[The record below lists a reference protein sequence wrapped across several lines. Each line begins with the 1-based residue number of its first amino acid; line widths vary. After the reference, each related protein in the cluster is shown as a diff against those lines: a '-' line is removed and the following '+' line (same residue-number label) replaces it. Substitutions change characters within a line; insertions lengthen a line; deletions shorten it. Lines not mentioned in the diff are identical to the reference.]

1 MNELKRVIRV
11 VLLMLVF
18 VGNAT
23 NDAKA
28 EGPYQP
34 TWESLATYPIPEW
47 FQDGKFG
54 IYTHWGIYSVPA
66 HVTEWYPH
74 GMYMKDGFRNK
85 DFYGWHTK
93 HFGPPEKFGYKDFL
107 PMFTG
112 EKFDADDWAE
122 LFLKSGAKFAGP
134 CAEHHD
140 GFAMWDSALTEW
152 DCADKGPKVDVT
164 GKLAAA
170 IKKRGMKFIATF
182 HHARNWQYYPHEGD
196 FDTNDP
202 RYAYLGSIYGPIHEP
217 GAPPSEAYLKDWK
230 ARVVEVIDKYDPAMI
245 WFDGGWG
252 RSHYDPYKR
261 ELLAYYYNRAE
272 AAGKQ
277 VAVTK
282 KGEDL
287 PEGVG
292 ILNFE
297 RGRAAEILPTPW
309 ETDTSV
315 YQNSWGYINDIKYYT
330 SDYLVDELID
340 IVSKNGVM
348 LLNVG
353 PKPDGT
359 IPEEAQQILLGMGQW
374 LEVNGE
380 AIYGTRPW
388 KVFGEGPTKVAGGKR
403 ARRKAD
409 YTARDIRFTTKGNT
423 IYAIQLGW
431 VGSEVDVTIKSLAE
445 SKLGETKITKVT
457 VLSSPEEI
465 DWRVTEEGLV
475 VKPPFRAPNKTAVVF
490 KIETESGWGTVEAD
504 VPPKPMNPISVDG

>member
-1 MNELKRVIRV
+1 MNTRTLTPYVV
-11 VLLMLVF
+11 AGLTVLLFL
-18 VGNAT
+18 GNAT
-23 NDAKA
+23 NDANA
-28 EGPYQP
+28 DGSYQP
-34 TWESLATYPIPEW
+34 TWESLATYPIPDW

-85 DFYGWHTK
+85 DFYGWHTE

-107 PMFTG
+107 PQFTG

-122 LFLKSGAKFAGP
+122 LFRQAGAKFAGP

-152 DCADKGPKVDVT
+152 DAADKGPKVDVT
-164 GKLAAA
+164 GKLAEA
-170 IKKRGMKFIATF
+170 INKRGMKFLATF

-202 RYAYLGSIYGPIHEP
+202 KYAYLGSIYGPIHKP
-217 GAPPSEAYLKDWK
+217 GEPPSKEYLEDWR
-230 ARVVEVIDKYDPAMI
+230 ARVVEVIDKYDPDML

-252 RSHYDPYKR
+252 RGQYDPYKR

-277 VAVTK
+277 VAVAK

-287 PEGVG
+287 PKGVG
-292 ILNFE
+292 VLNFE
-297 RGRAAEILPTPW
+297 RGRAEGILERPW

-315 YQNSWGYINDIKYYT
+315 YQNSWGYINDIKYYPA
-330 SDYLVDELID
+330 DYLIDELID

-353 PKPDGT
+353 PRPDGT
-359 IPEEAQQILLGMGQW
+359 IPDEARQVLLDIGRW
-374 LEVNGE
+374 LDVNGE

-388 KVFGEGPTKVAGGKR
+388 KVFGEGPTKVGGGKR
-403 ARRKAD
+403 VRREVD
-409 YTARDIRFTTKGNT
+409 YTANDIRFTTRGET
-423 IYAIQLGW
+423 LYAICLDWPGAQL
-431 VGSEVDVTIKSLAE
+431 VVESLGSRSTNLK
-445 SKLGETKITKVT
+445 GKITAVT
-457 VLSSPEEI
+457 LVGHSENLVFAQEE
-465 DWRVTEEGLV
+465 RGLV
-475 VKPPFRAPNKTAVVF
+475 VTMPDEKPCECAYALRIT
-490 KIETESGWGTVEAD
+490 WR
-504 VPPKPMNPISVDG
+504 